1 MLITLSEYLH
11 IVSSKLNV
19 SRQRVQK
26 EITKVTIKLVL
37 VALQVLKA
45 PTDFPPCPSPGS
57 PPVLPRQAL
66 LLHSP
71 PDPPGPLHYPRSPAQ
86 ASAQASLPHGCWRAR
101 GSSAEEARSGSKGT
115 QAVSR
120 HTAEL
125 LCVPRL
131 RNWHRGEQRGPG
143 RHRGRAQW
151 GRVPR
156 AGPHPPQSWSSLT
169 APRQAHAPQASS
181 SPETTE
187 PSPRHPCHSQPV
199 LSSPLSHPR
208 PRQPSSRTTGARPRS
223 RVQHSLSHRVRR
235 LTPSQDLTAT
245 ASQYPRAPRVASYP
259 APNPTTQ
266 SGLRDPHQLSISLL
280 TSPRSCWLHASPN
293 IRMLRWRWGL
303 WEMNHHDG
311 EASLEETPA
320 GSAALFLCM
329 VGGGGQEGCWFSS
342 DTTSAGI

>member
-11 IVSSKLNV
+11 IVSNKLNV

-57 PPVLPRQAL
+57 PPVLPRRAL

-156 AGPHPPQSWSSLT
+156 AGPHSQLLVRHMHHKPPPPQS
-169 APRQAHAPQASS
+169 P
-181 SPETTE
+181 
-187 PSPRHPCHSQPV
+187 PSHHRGIPV
-199 LSSPLSHPR
+199 
-208 PRQPSSRTTGARPRS
+208 
-223 RVQHSLSHRVRR
+223 
-235 LTPSQDLTAT
+235 T
-245 ASQYPRAPRVASYP
+245 ASQFSHHHYPIPGP
-259 APNPTTQ
+259 
-266 SGLRDPHQLSISLL
+266 G
-280 TSPRSCWLHASPN
+280 
-293 IRMLRWRWGL
+293 
-303 WEMNHHDG
+303 NHHLAPQG
-311 EASLEETPA
+311 P
-320 GSAALFLCM
+320 GHG
-329 VGGGGQEGCWFSS
+329 VGCN
-342 DTTSAGI
+342 TA